1 MAKQS
6 PDRRTIVAALDDL
19 TAQLR
24 LSNQIAVLKAGASV
38 LEHDT
43 GARATTATA
52 KARVGRR
59 NALRAE
65 VRAALGLEEAEA
77 GS

>member
-1 MAKQS
+1 MAPRK
-6 PDRRTIVAALDDL
+6 PERRIVDALDDL

-24 LSNQIAVLKAGASV
+24 LSNQIAALKAGTSV
-38 LEHDT
+38 LEHDI
-43 GARATTATA
+43 GARATTPVA
-52 KARVGRR
+52 KARLARR

-65 VRAALGLEEAEA
+65 VRAALSLGD